1 MLTRFLFIT
10 SSLILATSAAVA
22 APVDATLTGLDCSG
36 DYCQL
41 AFTANNK
48 AQTAICADDT
58 YCEAWAEEEA
68 VPANLKAKPAKL
80 TIESQ
85 FLEDINANADVVS
98 KIEF

>member
-1 MLTRFLFIT
+1 MLKRFLLIT
-10 SSLILATSAAVA
+10 SGLILTTSAAVA
-22 APVDATLTGLDCSG
+22 APVEASLTGMDCSG

-41 AFTANNK
+41 AFTVNNK

-58 YCEAWAEEEA
+58 YCEAWSEHEA
-68 VPANLKAKPAKL
+68 VPADLKAKPAKL

-85 FLEDINANADVVS
+85 HLEDINANADVVT

>member
-1 MLTRFLFIT
+1 MLTRFLFVA
-10 SSLILATSAAVA
+10 SSLVLATSAAVA
-22 APVDATLTGLDCSG
+22 APVEATLTGLDCSG

-58 YCEAWAEEEA
+58 YCEEWSEQEA
-68 VPANLKAKPAKL
+68 VPASVKAKTAKL

-85 FLEDINANADVVS
+85 HLEDLNANADVVT